1 MDRMTERFSPAD
13 EEEYGRYTALG
24 IVLILVVGALSIAGI
39 FGAVAT
45 IKALLS
51 FILAI
56 VCV

>member
-13 EEEYGRYTALG
+13 EEEYGNYTALA
-24 IVLILVVGALSIAGI
+24 IVLILAVGAVSIAGI
-39 FGAVAT
+39 FGAVSM

-56 VCV
+56 VCA

>member
-13 EEEYGRYTALG
+13 EEEYGHYTALG
-24 IVLILVVGALSIAGI
+24 IVLILGACAVSVAGI
-39 FGAVAT
+39 FGAVSM

-56 VCV
+56 VCA